1 MKIEQDHE
9 APDSVRT
16 IKADGQRTC
25 QDSGGN
31 TSKPQGYMDQPFSRE
46 ATARWSRIGNSGI
59 VGESE
64 LPAQSYALGAA
75 TYSENDDKAFGRE
88 LCWHECRA
96 WRWPLLHLVVCRTT
110 YARVLEKVRPPGTG
124 TLQPA
129 RSRSIPRRCG
139 YPRLCHPPLIGRHRS
154 RCSWDVPV
162 TPSNGVSP
170 NARNTSVNGDQP
182 Y

>member
-1 MKIEQDHE
+1 VKIEQDHE

-31 TSKPQGYMDQPFSRE
+31 TSKPQGYMDQRFSRE

-64 LPAQSYALGAA
+64 LPAQSCALGAA

-96 WRWPLLHLVVCRTT
+96 WRWPLSSSGGLPHYVCEGPRESSTTWHGYATACQESIHPKAMWAPALV
-110 YARVLEKVRPPGTG
+110 P
-124 TLQPA
+124 
-129 RSRSIPRRCG
+129 
-139 YPRLCHPPLIGRHRS
+139 PPLIGRHRS

-170 NARNTSVNGDQP
+170 NARNASVNGDQP